1 MPDEEYDRNGC
12 YSGSAVDSQG
22 TLTLCY
28 TGNVKFDDGSRT
40 AWQCLATENADGTFT
55 KLGPVL
61 PLPEGYTGHVRD
73 PKVWQ
78 HEGRWYMV
86 LGAQDLQK
94 RGKVLLFSSATFMSG
109 RVRAKSPVMASM
121 AWTTRAICG
130 NARTC
135 LPSATSMS

>member
-1 MPDEEYDRNGC
+1 M
-12 YSGSAVDSQG
+12 DSQG

-40 AWQCLATENADGTFT
+40 AWQCTATENADGTFT

-86 LGAQDLQK
+86 LGA
-94 RGKVLLFSSATFMSG
+94 LLGFAKAWQGVVIQLSG
-109 RVRAKSPVMASM
+109 
-121 AWTTRAICG
+121 
-130 NARTC
+130 
-135 LPSATSMS
+135 PS